1 MDTIIGNEVM
11 FGFNKNIADILQ
23 LANNKIYA
31 FEIKGDNDDFRRL
44 PKQIGLYKS
53 VFDYLYIVTTIKHI
67 SQCNYLDKD
76 IGIILITNNGEI
88 KIIKNARLQK
98 HCSKEEIIETINASF
113 LKKYFEI
120 SGNKTSTQIR
130 NSIEKKSKKVMKD
143 VLYSYLNTILQP
155 KFKIFMNERG
165 ESTHVDDLSLLSLFN
180 RIII

>member
-1 MDTIIGNEVM
+1 MNGNFIKTILIDYLISNNVDTIIGNEVM

-76 IGIILITNNGEI
+76 IGIILITN
-88 KIIKNARLQK
+88 KIGR
-98 HCSKEEIIETINASF
+98 ASC
-113 LKKYFEI
+113 
-120 SGNKTSTQIR
+120 R
-130 NSIEKKSKKVMKD
+130 
-143 VLYSYLNTILQP
+143 
-155 KFKIFMNERG
+155 ER
-165 ESTHVDDLSLLSLFN
+165 V
-180 RIII
+180 